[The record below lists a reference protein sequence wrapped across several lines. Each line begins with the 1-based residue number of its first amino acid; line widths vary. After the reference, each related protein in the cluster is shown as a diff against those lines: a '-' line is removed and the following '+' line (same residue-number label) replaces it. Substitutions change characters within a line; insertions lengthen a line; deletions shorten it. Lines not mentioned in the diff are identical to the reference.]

1 MSVILDRAS
10 AIEAKLT
17 DLRKRLERADLSA
30 MESYNLVRAI
40 VHWEQELA
48 QLD

>member
-1 MSVILDRAS
+1 MTQAET
-10 AIEAKLT
+10 IEAKLT
-17 DLRKRLERADLSA
+17 DLRKQLERANLSA

-40 VHWEQELA
+40 VHWEQVLA

>member
-1 MSVILDRAS
+1 VTRAET
-10 AIEAKLT
+10 IEAKLT
-17 DLRKRLERADLSA
+17 DLRKQLERADLSA
-30 MESYNLVRAI
+30 MESDNLVRAI

>member
-1 MSVILDRAS
+1 MTQAET
-10 AIEAKLT
+10 IEAKLA
-17 DLRKRLERADLSA
+17 DLRKRLEQADLSA

-40 VHWEQELA
+40 VHWEQVLA